1 MGLISRCVLCV
12 FAATAIF
19 GASPANAQY
28 QKYRQEYRATGETW
42 HVEFGVGVWK
52 PPPDIVVSS
61 VALGIIGS
69 DISVQDDLGMQST
82 LLKEFRLVL
91 RPAKKHKFRLGY
103 IPISYSAETVL
114 KRTIVFNGQA
124 YTVGVPINSSLDW
137 ASWTL
142 GYEYDFIYRE
152 RGFIGV
158 ILEAKYTN
166 ATVNLVNPLTTEY
179 VNVKAP
185 IPTIGAVG
193 RVYPVANISITGE
206 FTAFKLPQSSGAL
219 KGYDGK
225 YYDFNVYGTLNF
237 TDNFA
242 VQAGY
247 RSLAVAF
254 RKDQD
259 SGDLVLKGPYTMG
272 VVRF

>member
-1 MGLISRCVLCV
+1 MRLLSRSVLCV
-12 FAATAIF
+12 FAATTIF
-19 GASPANAQY
+19 GASTAHAQY
-28 QKYRQEYRATGETW
+28 QRYRPENRATGETW
-42 HVEFGVGVWK
+42 HIEFGVGLWK
-52 PPPDIVVSS
+52 PAPDIVVSS
-61 VALGIIGS
+61 QALGIIGS
-69 DISVQDDLGMQST
+69 TVSAQDDLGMESAV
-82 LLKEFRLVL
+82 LKEYRLVL
-91 RPAKKHKFRLGY
+91 RPAKKHKFRVGY
-103 IPISYSAETVL
+103 IPISYSAETIL

-124 YTVGVPINSSLDW
+124 YSVGLPINSSLEW
-137 ASWTL
+137 TSWTL

-152 RGFIGV
+152 RGFVGL

-166 ATVNLVNPLTTEY
+166 ATVNLKNPLTTEY
-179 VNVKAP
+179 ANVKAP
-185 IPTIGAVG
+185 IPTIGAIG
-193 RVYPVANISITGE
+193 RVYLVSNMSVTGE
-206 FTAFKLPQSSGAL
+206 FTAFKLPTTSGAL
-219 KGYDGK
+219 KGYDGH